1 MIRLRWIGFILVALA
16 VFTLGVVLYQNSQKR
31 NISITYAANTLLN
44 STWLNYKKIYLEP
57 TDFRTLDPSR
67 ADITTSEGESYTM
80 LRAAW
85 LGDQTTFDEQDT
97 WIKDNLQHS
106 TDHLF
111 AWEFGKRADGSY
123 GILTADGGNTAASD
137 ADTDIAVSLVLAYS
151 RWQNPQYLDD
161 ARDIMRDIWAHEV
174 VTINGTPYL
183 AADNLEK
190 AGTNS
195 TILVNPSYFA
205 PYAYRIFAE
214 VDPGDGWSALIDSSY
229 AVTKQSMALTLDAS
243 SSAGLPPDWIA
254 INRKTGVITSEPTAI
269 TSSSSSAPSSSSL
282 STNFGYDAMRVPFRL
297 ALDYQW
303 YKDPRDKEL
312 LDQMSF
318 LSTTYNA
325 AGRLDATYTHAGTIA
340 ANYNYE
346 SAAMYGGTIGYF
358 MVSDPTLATTVYN
371 DKLLFLYDADTNT
384 WKQILSYYDD
394 NWAWFGIALYNHLLP
409 NLTTSVPQ
417 SVLVSQ

>member
-1 MIRLRWIGFILVALA
+1 
-16 VFTLGVVLYQNSQKR
+16 
-31 NISITYAANTLLN
+31 
-44 STWLNYKKIYLEP
+44 
-57 TDFRTLDPSR
+57 
-67 ADITTSEGESYTM
+67 
-80 LRAAW
+80 
-85 LGDQTTFDEQDT
+85 
-97 WIKDNLQHS
+97 
-106 TDHLF
+106 
-111 AWEFGKRADGSY
+111 
-123 GILTADGGNTAASD
+123 
-137 ADTDIAVSLVLAYS
+137 
-151 RWQNPQYLDD
+151 
-161 ARDIMRDIWAHEV
+161 
-174 VTINGTPYL
+174 
-183 AADNLEK
+183 
-190 AGTNS
+190 
-195 TILVNPSYFA
+195 
-205 PYAYRIFAE
+205 
-214 VDPGDGWSALIDSSY
+214 
-229 AVTKQSMALTLDAS
+229 MALTLDAS